1 MHTRST
7 RKAGQGADMSSP
19 MTGKKIVLGVSGG
32 IAAYKAVELLRLLTR
47 AGAEVYVVMTEN
59 AKQFI
64 TPLTF
69 EALSGR
75 PVYHR
80 IFDSER
86 SASMEHIRAAEDA
99 ELLVVAPA
107 TANTIGK
114 MANGLADDP
123 LSTLYAAFAGAVIVA
138 PAMNDQM
145 WANEA
150 VQDNLRKLKTRG
162 VGVVEPESG
171 ELACGVIGQGRLAEP
186 QVIFDA
192 VQKRLA
198 QKQDWAGR
206 RVLVT
211 AGPTREPIDPVRFIT
226 NHSSGKM
233 GYAIAGEAQK
243 RGAVVTLIS
252 GPTSLD
258 APAGVE
264 VIPCQRA
271 SEMRDLVLEHF
282 TNCDVLVMTAAVGD
296 FAPADIQKEKIKK
309 SGGQPLVLNLQPT
322 PDILKEVAARKTHQT
337 VVGFAAESENVVQSA
352 LGKLQRKQLDLIV
365 ANDISAPGIGFQ
377 SDFNQVQLI
386 RGADRI
392 ETLPRLPKREIAG
405 ILLDRIRD
413 LPK

>member
-1 MHTRST
+1 
-7 RKAGQGADMSSP
+7 MSSP
-19 MTGKKIVLGVSGG
+19 MAGKKIVLGVSGG
-32 IAAYKAVELLRLLTR
+32 IAAYKAVELLRLLTK

-75 PVYHR
+75 PVYHK

-86 SASMEHIRAAEDA
+86 SASMEHIRSAENAD
-99 ELLVVAPA
+99 LMVVAPA

-123 LSTLYAAFAGAVIVA
+123 LSTLYAAFPGTVIVA

-145 WANEA
+145 WANQA
-150 VQDNLRKLKTRG
+150 VQDNLLKLKVRG
-162 VGVVEPESG
+162 VDVVEPDSG
-171 ELACGVIGQGRLAEP
+171 ELACGVIGLGRLAEP

-192 VQKRLA
+192 VWKRLE

-233 GYAIAGEAQK
+233 GYAIAEEAQK

-252 GPTSLD
+252 GPTSLGT
-258 APAGVE
+258 PAGVE
-264 VIPCQRA
+264 VVSCQRA
-271 SEMRDLVLEHF
+271 SEMRDLVMEHLES
-282 TNCDVLVMTAAVGD
+282 CDVLVMTAAVGD

-309 SGGQPLVLNLQPT
+309 SGDQPLLLNLQPT
-322 PDILKEVAARKTHQT
+322 PDILKEVAAKKTHQT

-352 LGKLQRKQLDLIV
+352 LDKLQRKQLDLIV

-386 RGADRI
+386 RGSDNI

-413 LPK
+413 LSK

>member
-1 MHTRST
+1 
-7 RKAGQGADMSSP
+7 MSSP
-19 MTGKKIVLGVSGG
+19 MAGKKIVLGVSGG
-32 IAAYKAVELLRLLTR
+32 IAAYKAVELLRLLTK

-75 PVYHR
+75 PVYHK

-86 SASMEHIRAAEDA
+86 SASMEHIRSAENAD
-99 ELLVVAPA
+99 LMVVAPA

-123 LSTLYAAFAGAVIVA
+123 LSTLYAAFPGTVIVA

-145 WANEA
+145 WANQA
-150 VQDNLRKLKTRG
+150 VQDNLLKLKVRG
-162 VGVVEPESG
+162 VDVVEPDSG
-171 ELACGVIGQGRLAEP
+171 ELACGVIGLGRLAEP

-192 VQKRLA
+192 VWKRLE

-233 GYAIAGEAQK
+233 GYAIAEEAQK

-252 GPTSLD
+252 GPTSLGT
-258 APAGVE
+258 PAGVE
-264 VIPCQRA
+264 VVPCQRA
-271 SEMRDLVLEHF
+271 SEMRDLVMEHLE
-282 TNCDVLVMTAAVGD
+282 NCDVLVMTAAVGD

-309 SGGQPLVLNLQPT
+309 SGDQPLLLNLQPT
-322 PDILKEVAARKTHQT
+322 PDILKEVAAKKTHQT

-352 LGKLQRKQLDLIV
+352 LDKLQRKQLDLIV

-386 RGADRI
+386 RGADNI

-413 LPK
+413 LSK

>member
-1 MHTRST
+1 
-7 RKAGQGADMSSP
+7 

-32 IAAYKAVELLRLLTR
+32 IAAYKAVELLRLLVK

-69 EALSGR
+69 EALSGH

-99 ELLVVAPA
+99 ELMVVAPS

-123 LSTLYAAFAGAVIVA
+123 LSTLYAAFAGTVIVA

-150 VQDNLRKLKTRG
+150 VQDNLRKLKMRG

-186 QVIFDA
+186 QIIFEA
-192 VQKRLA
+192 VQKRLV

-233 GYAIAGEAQK
+233 GYAIAEEARK

-386 RGADRI
+386 RGANSI